1 MYTPTSKLLEEGT
14 HSLPAYTG
22 PDGQSAEW
30 RDPWDGQLPLPISLA
45 PKTFQMWN
53 EQDFTW
59 NLKKWTTKLIFKIF
73 IDLIVTATIG
83 ENLFFPLIS
92 KHLLVWKDSYKKKK
106 KMTMESH
113 RTNLRTAWCP
123 LLSIHD
129 SEMDGKRVRGQPHQR
144 RQREDQGKN
153 WQSLLFHSEW
163 MELGHWWQ

>member
-14 HSLPAYTG
+14 HSLPASTG
-22 PDGQSAEW
+22 PHGQSAEW

-59 NLKKWTTKLIFKIF
+59 NFKKWTTKLIFKIF

-106 KMTMESH
+106 KNDHGITQDQPQDCMVPSV
-113 RTNLRTAWCP
+113 
-123 LLSIHD
+123 IHPWQWNGW
-129 SEMDGKRVRGQPHQR
+129 EKGQGTTTSKATKGRSRKELAVSAFPFR
-144 RQREDQGKN
+144 
-153 WQSLLFHSEW
+153 